1 MASPIDLFTSYLR
14 YERNRSELTVER
26 YEQSLKDFESFFS
39 QKDESLTWLAVD
51 ADIIRE
57 WVEKLVDEGKEATTV
72 NTDLAAVRSFYRFAL
87 ARKLVGRDPARYIT
101 GPKKKKSLPQFV
113 KESEMDSLLDE
124 VSWGSNI
131 KDVRARTIILLL
143 YETGLRRSE
152 LVGLD
157 NKDVDFGTRQLRVTG
172 KRRKQRVV
180 PFGEELEEALR
191 HYVEVRDE
199 QIESRSEAF
208 FLNKQGERISDELV
222 YDIVHKYLSLVTS
235 LKKRSPHV
243 LRHSFAT
250 ALLNHDVGIE
260 NVRQLLGHESIETTK
275 IYTHATF
282 EQIKRVYKES
292 HPRG

>member
-1 MASPIDLFTSYLR
+1 MASPIDLFTSYLH

-113 KESEMDSLLDE
+113 RESEMDSLLDE

-250 ALLNHDVGIE
+250 ALLNHDAGIE